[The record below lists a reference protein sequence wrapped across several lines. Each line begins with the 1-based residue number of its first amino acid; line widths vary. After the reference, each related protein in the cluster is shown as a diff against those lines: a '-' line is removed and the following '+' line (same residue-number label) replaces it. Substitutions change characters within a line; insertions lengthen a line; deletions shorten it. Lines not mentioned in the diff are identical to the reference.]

1 MLDPLSRFALRR
13 RWVIIAAWAA
23 VLVIG
28 ALIGSQVFA
37 RLATGTGTR
46 DDVESAQVQRLLED
60 AGGLEPDLLVLLEG
74 RPATD
79 PQIVTAV
86 GALAADLRAIPD
98 VDAVAVPATTGPGR
112 ALISTDG
119 QAQLMAIDLRGDIEP
134 ADSAAAIDAV
144 RDRAETVDVPRVL
157 VGGEV
162 ALQTEFQKA
171 SEEQLARGE
180 MIALPIM
187 LVLLLLFFRG
197 FLATLLP
204 LLVAIVAVP
213 GSLLVLLAVSYA
225 TTLSS
230 YAVNVIAMVGLGLAV
245 DYALLLLSRFREER
259 AAGLDVDTAVVRCVT
274 SAGRTVA
281 FSAVTVTVALAGL
294 LVFAEPLLRSMAWGA
309 IGVVLLTVLAA
320 LTLVPA
326 LLKLWGHR
334 IRIPASA
341 GRDHGFFYRLSR
353 FVQRFA
359 AVLAPL
365 LIIGL
370 VLLALPVR
378 HAEWGGS
385 GPESLPAGSPTRQLA
400 ETVQERFPGG
410 GVDPVVV
417 VADVPPSGAADLTA
431 RLAALPGAAGARVRE
446 QAPAGRTVID
456 VVPRD
461 DEVGRALVRDIR
473 ALPADTRLQVG
484 GADAALADFHRS
496 VRERIP
502 WALALILVATFVLLF
517 LMTGSLVVP
526 LKAIV
531 MNVLSLGASFGA
543 LIFIFQDGNLS
554 GLLNF
559 TSSGSVDS
567 TVPLLIFVFAF
578 GLSMDYEVFLL
589 ARIKEIYDRTGDND
603 LAVAV
608 GLQRTGGVV
617 TSAAALMV
625 VVFLGFAAGSVLPI
639 KEIGIGMA
647 LTILIDA
654 TIVRSLLVPAVMK
667 LMGRANWWAPARLHR
682 AYLRAAISEHPAE
695 RPAVPERV

>member
-1 MLDPLSRFALRR
+1 MLDLLSRFALRR
-13 RWVIIAAWAA
+13 RWLVIAAWVA
-23 VLVIG
+23 VLVVG
-28 ALIGSQVFA
+28 VSIGSQVFA

-60 AGGLEPDLLVLLEG
+60 SGGLAPDLLVLLDG
-74 RPATD
+74 RPVTD
-79 PQIVTAV
+79 PEVSA
-86 GALAADLRAIPD
+86 
-98 VDAVAVPATTGPGR
+98 AVAGLATQLRTIPGVVAVTVAAPQGPGQ

-119 QAQLMAIDLRGDIEP
+119 QAQIVAVDLRGDIEP
-134 ADSAAAIDAV
+134 ADSGPAIDAV
-144 RDRAETVDVPRVL
+144 RSYAEGLDMPRVL

-162 ALQTEFQKA
+162 ALQTEFQKT

-197 FLATLLP
+197 FLAAVLP

-213 GSLLVLLAVSYA
+213 GSLLVLLAVSHA

-230 YAVNVIAMVGLGLAV
+230 YAVNVIVMVGLGLAV
-245 DYALLLLSRFREER
+245 DYALLLVSRFREER
-259 AAGLDVDTAVVRCVT
+259 AAGLEVDDAVVRSVG

-281 FSAVTVTVALAGL
+281 FSAVTVTIALAGL
-294 LVFAEPLLRSMAWGA
+294 LIFAEPLLRSMAWGA

-326 LLKLWGHR
+326 LLKLWGHK

-341 GRDHGFFYRLSR
+341 GSDRGFFFRLSR

-365 LIIGL
+365 LILGL
-370 VLLALPVR
+370 LVLALPIR

-385 GPESLPAGSPTRQLA
+385 GPESLPEGSATRQLA
-400 ETVQERFPGG
+400 ATLEQRFPGA

-417 VADVPPSGAADLTA
+417 VADVPAAAASSLITQ
-431 RLAALPGAAGARVRE
+431 LAALPGASGAQART
-446 QAPAGRTVID
+446 QAPAGTTVID

-461 DEVGRALVRDIR
+461 ADTGRELVREIR
-473 ALPADTRLQVG
+473 ALPSDAPLRVG
-484 GADAALADFHRS
+484 GTDAALVDFHHS
-496 VRERIP
+496 VGERIP
-502 WALALILVATFVLLF
+502 WALTFVVAATFVLLF

-526 LKAIV
+526 VKAIV
-531 MNVLSLGASFGA
+531 MNLLSLGASFGA
-543 LIFIFQDGNLS
+543 LVFIFQDGNLS
-554 GLLNF
+554 GLLDF
-559 TSSGSVDS
+559 TPTGSIDS

-589 ARIKEIYDRTGDND
+589 ARIKEVYDRTGDND

-608 GLQRTGGVV
+608 GLQRTGSVV

-625 VVFLGFAAGSVLPI
+625 VVFLGFAAGGVLTI
-639 KEIGIGMA
+639 KELGVGMA

-654 TIVRSLLVPAVMK
+654 TIVRSLLVPTVMK
-667 LMGRANWWAPARLHR
+667 LMGRANWWAPPPLRR
-682 AYLRAAISEHPAE
+682 AYRRAAISEPTAE